1 MTDTEQYLPRFWAK
15 WWVGRQLDKL
25 DQWPSNL
32 RKLKNGTENS
42 TIYRVNWSIAWH
54 TLAYQQATRWYN
66 SLKFVQITSA
76 AAIPVL
82 TAVAGSA
89 QWSKILIASLGG
101 LIVIL
106 EGIQQL
112 KKYGQNAVLWG
123 QGKEALKRE
132 YYLYQAQA
140 GPYSGNRR
148 NEILADR
155 IEQIIGNEV
164 GKWADRPSEQ
174 GDCHAH
180 NSGDAAPGDASN
192 KKVAGS

>member
-1 MTDTEQYLPRFWAK
+1 MTDTGQDLPRFWRR
-15 WWVGRQLDKL
+15 WRVGRQLERL

-32 RKLKNGTENS
+32 KNLKNGTENP
-42 TIYRVNWSIAWH
+42 TVYRANWSIKWH
-54 TLAYQQATRWYN
+54 TLAYRQATRWYN
-66 SLKFVQITSA
+66 GLKFVQITAA
-76 AAIPVL
+76 AAIPLL
-82 TAVAGSA
+82 TGVAGSA
-89 QWSKILIASLGG
+89 QWSRILIASLGG

-132 YYLYQAQA
+132 YYLYQAWA

-148 NEILADR
+148 DEILADR

-164 GKWADRPSEQ
+164 GKWAERPPEQ
-174 GDCHAH
+174 KNDHADG
-180 NSGDAAPGDASN
+180 SGDGGPTDVDGP
-192 KKVAGS
+192 AGA